1 MFNADTWK
9 LQGMKII
16 IRERKIYA
24 ITQRGVTVLKKF
36 IELKTVLPIV
46 EETGNE
52 ASHQRPY
59 LF

>member
-1 MFNADTWK
+1 
-9 LQGMKII
+9 MKII

-24 ITQRGVTVLKKF
+24 ITQRGVTMLKKF

-46 EETGNE
+46 EETGNK